1 MQGGGVNGGP
11 DAIGRYGVIRAI
23 DTFQK
28 RLLEWVF
35 DVVLTGTLMNDK
47 SIGGRVLSFLSSLR
61 LAVVTMVTLGSVC
74 AYATFYEMHHGTPA
88 VQRDIYMTPGFA
100 FILGLLGLNV
110 FSVMVSRYPWT
121 KHHAG
126 FLTAHV
132 GILLLLVGSVVSLY
146 RGLDSNM
153 ALFEGETSDRVALLE
168 KALQVSVPGLGVSGT
183 FPVAFEKSP
192 PAPGRE
198 KRFVVAASDVA
209 LVADDYH
216 PHVSVVEAFEPAASG
231 APALHFL
238 LQAPMATQDQWLVAD
253 DPQRSHLDLGMVS
266 FGFHAA
272 SSDEQVKELLGH
284 SEGPNHLSFVAAP
297 DGTLLFAAADA
308 SGAVKTGT
316 VATGDAVP
324 TGWPAMGVT
333 VNRFLAKA
341 RLVRTVKPET
351 PPVKEERRQS
361 AVRLHLEGPKG
372 KSEPEWVLWG
382 ERVRVA
388 YGDQPASV
396 AYRSPE
402 AALPFKVT
410 LLKFS
415 NEPYPGS
422 RMASTFESTVRV
434 EDPEKGTFET
444 LISMNHPLHHR
455 GYIFFQSSFVE
466 GRPMMSIFSVARAP
480 GLPLVYLG
488 TTLMGIGIIWM
499 FYVKPWLAKRQA
511 ALALAA
517 HRARENLHEAKPAD
531 AVSAGA

>member
-1 MQGGGVNGGP
+1 
-11 DAIGRYGVIRAI
+11 
-23 DTFQK
+23 
-28 RLLEWVF
+28 
-35 DVVLTGTLMNDK
+35 MNDK
-47 SIGGRVLSFLSSLR
+47 SFGGRMLAFLSSLR
-61 LAVVTMVTLGSVC
+61 LAVVTMVTLGAVC
-74 AYATFYEMHHGTPA
+74 GYATFYEMQHGTPA
-88 VQRDIYMTPGFA
+88 AQRDIYQTPWFA
-100 FILGLLGLNV
+100 FILGLLALNV

-121 KHHAG
+121 KHHTG
-126 FLTAHV
+126 FLIAHV

-168 KALQVSVPGLGVSGT
+168 KALQVSVPGLGASGT
-183 FPVAFEKSP
+183 FPVLYEKRP
-192 PAPGRE
+192 PGPGRE
-198 KRFVVAASDVA
+198 KRYTLPASDVV

-216 PHVSVVEAFEPAASG
+216 PHVSFVESFEPAASG
-231 APALHFL
+231 GPALHFL
-238 LQAPMATQDQWLVAD
+238 LQAPMATQAQWLVAD

-272 SSDEQVKELLGH
+272 ASDAQVGELLGH
-284 SEGPNHLSFVAAP
+284 SEGANHLSFVSAP
-297 DGTLLFAAADA
+297 DGRLLFAATDG
-308 SGAVKTGT
+308 SGVVQKGAVEPGKP
-316 VATGDAVP
+316 VP

-333 VNRFLAKA
+333 VDRFLPQA
-341 RLVRTVKPET
+341 RLDRTVKPET
-351 PPVKEERRQS
+351 PPAKEERRRS

-382 ERVRVA
+382 ERVRIA
-388 YGDQPASV
+388 YGEEPASL

-410 LLKFS
+410 LLRFS

-488 TTLMGIGIIWM
+488 TTLIGVGIVWM
-499 FYVKPWLAKRQA
+499 FYVKPWLARRQA
-511 ALALAA
+511 AAALAT
-517 HRARENLHEAKPAD
+517 HRARENRNEANAAD
-531 AVSAGA
+531 PVSAGA

>member
-1 MQGGGVNGGP
+1 M
-11 DAIGRYGVIRAI
+11 
-23 DTFQK
+23 T
-28 RLLEWVF
+28 
-35 DVVLTGTLMNDK
+35 DK
-47 SIGGRVLSFLSSLR
+47 SLGGRMLAFLSSLR
-61 LAVVTMVTLGSVC
+61 LAVVTMLTLGAVC
-74 AYATFYEMHHGTPA
+74 GYATFYEMHHGTPA
-88 VQRDIYMTPGFA
+88 AQRDIYQTPWFA
-100 FILGLLGLNV
+100 FLLGLLGLNV
-110 FSVMVSRYPWT
+110 FAVMVSRYPWT
-121 KHHAG
+121 KHHIG

-183 FPVAFEKSP
+183 FPVAFEKTGPS
-192 PAPGRE
+192 PGRE
-198 KRFVVAASDVA
+198 KRFAVGGDVV
-209 LVADDYH
+209 LVADEYH
-216 PHVSVVEAFEPAASG
+216 PHVAVVESFEPAAAG

-238 LQAPMATQDQWLVAD
+238 LQAPMATQEQWLVAD

-272 SSDEQVKELLGH
+272 SSEEQVKDLLGH
-284 SEGPNHLSFVAAP
+284 GEGANHLSFVAAP
-297 DGTLLFAAADA
+297 DGRLLFAAADA
-308 SGAVKTGT
+308 SGVMKTGA
-316 VATGDAVP
+316 VEPGQPVP

-333 VNRFLAKA
+333 VDRLVPRA
-341 RLVRTVKPET
+341 RLARTVKPET
-351 PPVKEERRQS
+351 PPAKEERRQA
-361 AVRLHLEGPKG
+361 AVRLHLEGTKG

-388 YGDQPASV
+388 YGDQPASL

-410 LLKFS
+410 LLKFN

-434 EDPEKGTFET
+434 EDPENGTFEA
-444 LISMNHPLHHR
+444 LVSMNHPFHHR

-488 TTLMGIGIIWM
+488 TTLIAVGIIWM

-511 ALALAA
+511 AAALAA
-517 HRARENLHEAKPAD
+517 HRTRENRNEAKPAHP
-531 AVSAGA
+531 VSAGA